1 MLYDVGEPQ
10 HWVPMKTIAVIVA
23 AGSGFRAGGEVPKQY
38 QLLGGISVLA
48 RTLATF
54 AHHPKITKV
63 VTVIAKGFE
72 AEYASAASGL
82 VLSPPVIGG
91 ATRQDSCA
99 LGIEAAAAFEPDLV
113 LIHDA
118 ARPFVTAQVISDVI
132 AKLDEA
138 EAVIPALPA
147 TDTIKRATEGIVSE
161 TLARDGLFFVQTPQG
176 FRFEKILAAH
186 RSLAAQGIN
195 NLTDD
200 AAVAEAAGMKVH
212 IVAADVANRK
222 LTTAQDMQDANH
234 KMSLMLND
242 IRIGQGIDFHTFT
255 KGKSVWLCGVEIP
268 HRKSLMGH
276 SDADV
281 ALHALTDALL
291 GAIGEGDIGVHFP
304 PSDARWKGAKSAIF
318 IAKAVS
324 LIQQRS
330 GEISNVDITI
340 LAEAPKI
347 SPHLAAMKAALS
359 AMLGIDVTR
368 IAVKATTT
376 EKMGAIGRSE
386 GMAAMANVIVK
397 LP

>member
-1 MLYDVGEPQ
+1 
-10 HWVPMKTIAVIVA
+10 
-23 AGSGFRAGGEVPKQY
+23 
-38 QLLGGISVLA
+38 
-48 RTLATF
+48 
-54 AHHPKITKV
+54 
-63 VTVIAKGFE
+63 
-72 AEYASAASGL
+72 
-82 VLSPPVIGG
+82 
-91 ATRQDSCA
+91 
-99 LGIEAAAAFEPDLV
+99 
-113 LIHDA
+113 
-118 ARPFVTAQVISDVI
+118 
-132 AKLDEA
+132 
-138 EAVIPALPA
+138 
-147 TDTIKRATEGIVSE
+147 
-161 TLARDGLFFVQTPQG
+161 
-176 FRFEKILAAH
+176 
-186 RSLAAQGIN
+186 
-195 NLTDD
+195 
-200 AAVAEAAGMKVH
+200 MKVH

-304 PSDARWKGAKSAIF
+304 PSEAQWKGAKSEIF

-359 AMLGIDVTR
+359 AMLGIDLTR